1 MIEYL
6 EHSIFVFSLSGQ
18 VRCMKISFLLSFCL
32 LLSTSLLYASSYE
45 VLVVDIANKGNRAKT
60 EEFEKAT
67 TKLNALRYKGYFTA
81 KPYFNVLHMSNGQI
95 YFVFGFKGDVQG
107 IHRENYPDTIKN
119 LRKLEND
126 GVRKFPNM
134 HWLPVEEIRRLLA
147 AP

>member
-1 MIEYL
+1 
-6 EHSIFVFSLSGQ
+6 
-18 VRCMKISFLLSFCL
+18 MKIPFLLSFCL
-32 LLSTSLLYASSYE
+32 LFSTSILYASSYE

-67 TKLNALRYKGYFTA
+67 TKLNALRYKGYFSA

-107 IHRENYPDTIKN
+107 IHRENYPDTVKN
-119 LRKLEND
+119 LRKFEND